1 MNKRSL
7 QFLETLVNT
16 PSPSGHESRGL
27 RVWMDYAGQYAD
39 ETYSDAYGN
48 CVAVLNKG
56 GGPRLMLA
64 GHADE
69 IGMTVNFIDDDGY
82 VYVRRL
88 GGTNPA
94 ITKAQRVTIH
104 SRKGPVKG
112 VVGSVAPHLMRTE
125 TGAPKVPK
133 IHELF
138 VDIGVGSRKAA
149 EKLIRVGDPITLN
162 DQFELL
168 RGDLAVARAFDNRVG
183 TWAVAETLRLL
194 QSGKAKLN
202 AEVCAVANTME
213 EVGLFGARQIA
224 YSLHPDIALVMDV
237 THATD
242 YPTVDKRQHGDIKV
256 GQGPTVTH
264 GNCNHPEV
272 IKRVEQVAKRLKIN
286 LQHEA
291 ISSTSG
297 TDTDAVFWTRGG
309 IPSGLISLPNRYMHS
324 PVEVVSLKDLEQ
336 IPQLMAGFAKS
347 LKKGDQFKVKI

>member
-27 RVWMDYAGQYAD
+27 RVWMDYVSQYAD

-94 ITKAQRVTIH
+94 ITRAQRVIIH

-112 VVGSVAPHLMRTE
+112 VVGSVAPHLMRTDA
-125 TGAPKVPK
+125 GAPKVPK

-138 VDIGVGSRKAA
+138 IDIGADSRNAA
-149 EKLIRVGDPITLN
+149 EKLVRVGAPITCCEIRLTDWAEGSYFSTDKPN
-162 DQFELL
+162 P
-168 RGDLAVARAFDNRVG
+168 RGTRR
-183 TWAVAETLRLL
+183 
-194 QSGKAKLN
+194 
-202 AEVCAVANTME
+202 C
-213 EVGLFGARQIA
+213 
-224 YSLHPDIALVMDV
+224 
-237 THATD
+237 
-242 YPTVDKRQHGDIKV
+242 
-256 GQGPTVTH
+256 
-264 GNCNHPEV
+264 
-272 IKRVEQVAKRLKIN
+272 
-286 LQHEA
+286 
-291 ISSTSG
+291 ISQNKPSPL
-297 TDTDAVFWTRGG
+297 
-309 IPSGLISLPNRYMHS
+309 PSGHNNQPRTRCLLYRLRFWCLLLHR
-324 PVEVVSLKDLEQ
+324 LR
-336 IPQLMAGFAKS
+336 FW
-347 LKKGDQFKVKI
+347 

>member
-27 RVWMDYAGQYAD
+27 RVWMDYVSQYAD

-94 ITKAQRVTIH
+94 ITRAQRVIIH

-112 VVGSVAPHLMRTE
+112 VVGSVAPHLMRTD

-138 VDIGVGSRKAA
+138 IDIGVDSRKAA
-149 EKLIRVGDPITLN
+149 EKLVRVGDPSTLN
-162 DQFELL
+162 YQFEFL
-168 RGDLAVARAFDNRVG
+168 RDDLVVARAFDNRVG

-194 QSGKAKLN
+194 KTGRVKLN
-202 AEVCAVANTME
+202 AEVCVVANTME

-224 YSLHPDIALVMDV
+224 YSLHPDVALVMDV

-347 LKKGDQFKVKI
+347 LKKGEQFKVKI

>member
-104 SRKGPVKG
+104 SRKGPIKG

-133 IHELF
+133 IHEVF

>member
-133 IHELF
+133 IHEVF

-162 DQFELL
+162 DQFGLL

>member
-27 RVWMDYAGQYAD
+27 RVWMDYVTQYAD

-94 ITKAQRVTIH
+94 ITRAQRVIIH

-112 VVGSVAPHLMRTE
+112 VVGSVAPHLMRTD
-125 TGAPKVPK
+125 TGAAKVPK

-138 VDIGVGSRKAA
+138 IDIGADSRKAA
-149 EKLIRVGDPITLN
+149 EKLVRVGDPITLN
-162 DQFELL
+162 DQFEVL
-168 RGDLAVARAFDNRVG
+168 RDDLVVARAFDNRVG

-194 QSGKAKLN
+194 KTGRVKLN
-202 AEVCAVANTME
+202 AEVCVVANTME

-224 YSLHPDIALVMDV
+224 YSLHPDVALVMDV

-309 IPSGLISLPNRYMHS
+309 IPSGLISLPNR
-324 PVEVVSLKDLEQ
+324 
-336 IPQLMAGFAKS
+336 
-347 LKKGDQFKVKI
+347 